1 VETIEYRAA
10 AAGHSVS
17 AESWQAEPEST
28 DRMLGSIEL
37 IYLIDEW

>member
-1 VETIEYRAA
+1 MSNAA
-10 AAGHSVS
+10 TAF
-17 AESWQAEPEST
+17 EPEST